1 MEMQEVQIWSKNERR
16 HSGICNI
23 GHHVFEKARGS
34 HASHKNRRDWPWM
47 RYSQTQL
54 VRTLMGAYN

>member
-23 GHHVFEKARGS
+23 GHHVFEKARDS
-34 HASHKNRRDWPWM
+34 HASYKNRRDWP
-47 RYSQTQL
+47 
-54 VRTLMGAYN
+54 